1 MDRSS
6 PSKLFTLVYPSI
18 VFFVVLAGPVA
29 GWTLYPSPALPF
41 FAGDVS
47 EVSNVSAATNPK
59 AIPCAL

>member
-6 PSKLFTLVYPSI
+6 PSKLFSLVYPSI
-18 VFFVVLAGPVA
+18 VLFVVLAGPVA
-29 GWTLYPSPALPF
+29 GWTLYPSPAMPF

-47 EVSNVSAATNPK
+47 GVSAAIQPQ